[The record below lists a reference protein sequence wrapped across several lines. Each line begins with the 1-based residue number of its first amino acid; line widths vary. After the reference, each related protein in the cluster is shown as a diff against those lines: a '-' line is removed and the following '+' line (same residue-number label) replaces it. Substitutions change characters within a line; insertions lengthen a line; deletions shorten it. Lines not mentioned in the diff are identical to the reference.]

1 MSAASVG
8 SCGQLIWELKSLSTG
23 QVRSRE
29 REVRLADFEVVTFP
43 PPHQPDFDLF
53 WAGPRQV
60 LADGASWLMK
70 GGRGS
75 TTKSL
80 RLSDGFWLV
89 LRERRAPTRPFS
101 VLLTA
106 RRDTERLMCVERFRI
121 EEGGTTASQAEDT
134 GSLGLEWGQD
144 DNEFHELLSTT
155 IITDVTLDLRTAR
168 GRVGRAPIWQ
178 VRILAGSMVQWPKS
192 TDGVR
197 LAPRLRPDRSR
208 PGPNH

>member
-1 MSAASVG
+1 MS
-8 SCGQLIWELKSLSTG
+8 TD
-23 QVRSRE
+23 QVWSRE
-29 REVRLADFEVVTFP
+29 REVRLADFEVVTLP
-43 PPHQPDFDLF
+43 PPPRPQIDLF

-60 LADGASWLMK
+60 LADTAGWLVK

-89 LRERRAPTRPFS
+89 LRERRIESRPFS

-106 RRDTERLMCVERFRI
+106 QRDSERLVCVEWFQVG
-121 EEGGTTASQAEDT
+121 EGGTTASQTEDS
-134 GSLGLEWGQD
+134 GSLGLEWDHD
-144 DNEFHELLSTT
+144 DGFQELVSTT
-155 IITDVTLDLRTAR
+155 VITDVALGLRAAR

-178 VRILAGSMVQWPKS
+178 LRILAGSTIRWPKS

-208 PGPNH
+208 PAGRP